1 MDTWE
6 GLAAKEGLQ
15 GTAPGSLEGAA
26 DNMRGPGHCKLLDR
40 DRGLALA
47 LTEDV
52 EEEEAG
58 KLGTLEEGR
67 EEDRGQ
73 G

>member
-26 DNMRGPGHCKLLDR
+26 GNRRGLGHYKLLDR
-40 DRGLALA
+40 DRDPALVLA
-47 LTEDV
+47 EDV
-52 EEEEAG
+52 EEEAG
-58 KLGTLEEGR
+58 KLGALEEGR

>member
-6 GLAAKEGLQ
+6 GLAAKEGSQ

-26 DNMRGPGHCKLLDR
+26 DNMRGPGHYKLLDR

-52 EEEEAG
+52 EEAG
-58 KLGTLEEGR
+58 KLGALEEGR